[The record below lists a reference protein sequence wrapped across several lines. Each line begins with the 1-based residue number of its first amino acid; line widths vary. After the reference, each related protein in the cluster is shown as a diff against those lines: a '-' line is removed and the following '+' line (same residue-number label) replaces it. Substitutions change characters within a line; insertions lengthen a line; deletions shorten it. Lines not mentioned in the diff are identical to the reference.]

1 MVLVSI
7 LFLQSCGVLI
17 YRDRDL
23 KEYQTH
29 KEQYQPYKV
38 KNTIKGYREF
48 IAKYPENMFVRDAK
62 LAIENLELAP
72 YEKINSVEAYMEF
85 KIRYPDNR
93 HVSMT
98 NVKIEQVELKRYEKM
113 DTIEGYR
120 EFLLKYPKSNFA
132 VLARERLQELEYRKI
147 AEQLLENYSFDLLK
161 YRLSLKRLKKKLQ
174 KGNSPEFGK
183 FTHQVSTKH
192 YKGKDY
198 FHTSLIYPTDLT
210 GSDSPEEK
218 NEKFFKTVIKE
229 LLYHLNQN
237 FTRMNKIDG
246 FSFSITNSPEQI
258 LDTVDLKESLM
269 EFYYP
274 SQVVKNLVL
283 QKISDQECLEQTIVV
298 FKDKLQVEEEV
309 ASLSLPAESKKIFD
323 IKNIPEER
331 RGYEIMARVC
341 EAQLPCDG
349 IGTFITRM
357 IDKNGK
363 EKKMKVLRK
372 WKQYYNER
380 GIDQKFTIKI
390 LEHNKKEVEGMKIL
404 VWYYT
409 KEDKPSTVWV
419 YLPFMRRIVRGGGVK
434 RSRGAPGNDFEPE
447 DYGLRNLDKDT
458 HRFLKEDFIENKK
471 CYVVESIPKE
481 KEYLY
486 NKKIVWIEIER
497 WLPIKTDF
505 YDRKGELLKT
515 LKIDWQQAYG
525 FWNWK
530 RAEMLNV
537 QKDRKTII
545 EINDTRVNVGLVNKI
560 FTHSWLER
568 TSY

>member
-1 MVLVSI
+1 MQNRKSKMKHMLRKCTYIIVIGSF

-62 LAIENLELAP
+62 LAIENLEIAP
-72 YEKINSVEAYMEF
+72 YEKIASVEAYMEF

-93 HVSMT
+93 HVSMA

-147 AEQLLENYSFDLLK
+147 AEQLLKDYSFDLLQ
-161 YRLSLKRLKKKLQ
+161 YRLNIKRLKKNLQ
-174 KGNSPEFGK
+174 KGNFPEFGN

-192 YKGKDY
+192 YKEKDY
-198 FHTSLIYPTDLT
+198 FHTSLIYPADLT
-210 GSDSPEEK
+210 GSDSPEEI

-237 FTRMNKIDG
+237 FTQMNKIDG
-246 FSFSITNSPEQI
+246 FSFSITYSPEQI
-258 LDTVDLKESLM
+258 LDTVDLKDALM

-274 SQVVKNLVL
+274 SQLVKNLAL
-283 QKISDQECLEQTIVV
+283 QQISDQECLEQSIIVL
-298 FKDKLQVEEEV
+298 KDKLQVEEEV
-309 ASLSLPAESKKIFD
+309 ASLSPVESKKMFD
-323 IKNIPEER
+323 IESIPKER

-341 EAQLPCDG
+341 EAQRPYDG
-349 IGTFITRM
+349 IGTSITRM

-419 YLPFMRRIVRGGGVK
+419 YLPFLRRIVRGDGMK

-458 HRFLKEDFIENKK
+458 HRFLKEDIIENKK
-471 CYVVESIPKE
+471 CYVVESIPEE
-481 KEYLY
+481 KDYLY
-486 NKKIVWIEIER
+486 NKKIVWIETER
-497 WLPIKTDF
+497 WLPIK
-505 YDRKGELLKT
+505 
-515 LKIDWQQAYG
+515 Q
-525 FWNWK
+525 
-530 RAEMLNV
+530 
-537 QKDRKTII
+537 
-545 EINDTRVNVGLVNKI
+545 I
-560 FTHSWLER
+560 FT
-568 TSY
+568 TKKVSYSKHLK